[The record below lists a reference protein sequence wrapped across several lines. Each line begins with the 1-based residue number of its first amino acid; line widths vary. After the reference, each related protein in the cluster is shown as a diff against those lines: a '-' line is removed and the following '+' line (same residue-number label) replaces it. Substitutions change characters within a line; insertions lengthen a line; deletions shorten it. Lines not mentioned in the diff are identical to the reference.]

1 MGNSNTKRS
10 DDYSSSSSRKKNKE
24 FVDQQINYGSL
35 VTHGIYTAP
44 PEYDIDVVR
53 EFILKKKLSPFY
65 KGMEEYSDNPFPGVL
80 ASTSNL
86 TIESSK
92 PLSEE
97 PVSINT
103 IENAN
108 SSNDEGSSSNS
119 NSKKRL
125 SRKSTQNSGE
135 VRRKN
140 RPESSTSMKLKRYTS
155 LHKSDNSNDNYISSS
170 STSPTSPSPNNSI
183 KVEPEHP
190 LYSKEEFFKYPIECP
205 ICFLYYPRNINYT
218 RCCDQPICT
227 ECFIQIKRTFS
238 NPEPTCCPY
247 CVQSNFGVIYFSP
260 DSEEYQKQY
269 EILIKAKEEH
279 DPEYEKLLSQGSTPG
294 KKRRN
299 SISYTDPHIISSDD
313 IYPGWMLKYEQY
325 QREQQ
330 RLEAMRVRNFN
341 MQVNNNVAVAL
352 LDAFFQIPPENIQT
366 RSSRRGQS
374 LQTLEE
380 VMLLE
385 AIRRSLA
392 DSSSQ
397 ETDETTNNL
406 PIIEENNISNV
417 IENQN
422 EINEINE
429 VNEINEINDE
439 INDNTSNLSLTN
451 APEETT
457 ENILDISTNEDNTI
471 EASNYNSNNVT
482 STSDI
487 VNNISSTSDNTSNLP
502 QRQEEEEEIVMER
515 KEETEEVMEGGGG
528 EGEEGN
534 EIINNNIDLTENTVN
549 V

>member
-10 DDYSSSSSRKKNKE
+10 DDYSSSFSRKKNKE

-35 VTHGIYTAP
+35 ITHGIYTAP

-65 KGMEEYSDNPFPGVL
+65 KGMEEYSDNPFPNVL

-86 TIESSK
+86 IIESSK
-92 PLSEE
+92 PITEE
-97 PVSINT
+97 PSSINT
-103 IENAN
+103 VENTN
-108 SSNDEGSSSNS
+108 TSNDEGSSSS
-119 NSKKRL
+119 SSRKRL
-125 SRKSTQNSGE
+125 SRKGTQNSSE
-135 VRRKN
+135 ARRKN

-155 LHKSDNSNDNYISSS
+155 LHKSDNTNDTSSS
-170 STSPTSPSPNNSI
+170 CTSPTSPSPNNSI
-183 KVEPEHP
+183 KVESEHP

-247 CVQSNFGVIYFSP
+247 CVQPNFGVIYFSP

-269 EILIKAKEEH
+269 EILVKAKEEH
-279 DPEYEKLLSQGSTPG
+279 DPEYVKLLSQGSTPG
-294 KKRRN
+294 KKRR
-299 SISYTDPHIISSDD
+299 SSTSYTDPHIISSDD

-352 LDAFFQIPPENIQT
+352 LDAFFQIPTENTQT

-392 DSSSQ
+392 DSNSQ
-397 ETDETTNNL
+397 ETEEAVTNL
-406 PIIEENNISNV
+406 PIIEESNISNIV
-417 IENQN
+417 NEN
-422 EINEINE
+422 EINEINVY
-429 VNEINEINDE
+429 VNG
-439 INDNTSNLSLTN
+439 LY
-451 APEETT
+451 
-457 ENILDISTNEDNTI
+457 IL
-471 EASNYNSNNVT
+471 NV
-482 STSDI
+482 
-487 VNNISSTSDNTSNLP
+487 
-502 QRQEEEEEIVMER
+502 
-515 KEETEEVMEGGGG
+515 
-528 EGEEGN
+528 
-534 EIINNNIDLTENTVN
+534 
-549 V
+549 